1 MSPIWTQPLQHTAR
15 FRYRTLY
22 IASALTLLSLF
33 WIWGSHRGS
42 FYFGSGHGRTLMPS
56 AVWRTHTSHLIPP
69 KIWQIVLPKKTP
81 QSDKDL
87 VIDAEKLGSSATWTA
102 MNPGYEYT
110 LMGETSALEYVTRH
124 FAKEPRIIEAYKN
137 MPNVGMKSDF
147 LRYLILG
154 LEGGVY
160 TDTDTVALQPIDDWV
175 PPHLRDRVRLV
186 VGIEFDRRDGNGWY
200 DILHWV
206 QFCQWTIAAAPGHPV
221 FRKMA
226 QRILGALDGLAAT
239 HEVPVNEVKPT
250 STEVMNSTGP
260 AAWTET
266 VFKQLQEY
274 DSALTDIKNLSYITE
289 PKLNIMKRIQVRR
302 GLKEEPRPVDYFE
315 LAAGTSTGGIIGL
328 LLFRF
333 RMTATEAIKTY
344 DEIAKDIFKPKVYGY
359 SIDFLGEKISS
370 WVNNSKS
377 VVQNSRFDGESLKRA
392 VQRVV
397 ADHGLDKD
405 DKALKGDALL
415 QHPAAGKMIICTTA
429 QDRAETALMKTY
441 KDNNNYVSSVANDI
455 MKEHRDKITICL
467 ATRATSA
474 APTYFPEVKWPE
486 GAKRQLTFWDGGLL
500 NNNPIDQLWNS
511 RYDLVQPGEPEP
523 KISCVISL
531 GTGWERA
538 DSPKDSLL
546 KITGVLST
554 VMAFSTNTNAKAKDF
569 SRHISMLN
577 QRAEHA
583 DTKYIRFN
591 PSLGRNK
598 IGLADYNK
606 MELLKKLARNSV
618 THPKA
623 HEWIEK
629 AVDAIC
635 PKDA

>member
-1 MSPIWTQPLQHTAR
+1 MS
-15 FRYRTLY
+15 
-22 IASALTLLSLF
+22 
-33 WIWGSHRGS
+33 
-42 FYFGSGHGRTLMPS
+42 
-56 AVWRTHTSHLIPP
+56 
-69 KIWQIVLPKKTP
+69 
-81 QSDKDL
+81 
-87 VIDAEKLGSSATWTA
+87 
-102 MNPGYEYT
+102 
-110 LMGETSALEYVTRH
+110 
-124 FAKEPRIIEAYKN
+124 
-137 MPNVGMKSDF
+137 
-147 LRYLILG
+147 
-154 LEGGVY
+154 
-160 TDTDTVALQPIDDWV
+160 
-175 PPHLRDRVRLV
+175 LV
-186 VGIEFDRRDGNGWY
+186 V
-200 DILHWV
+200 
-206 QFCQWTIAAAPGHPV
+206 
-221 FRKMA
+221 
-226 QRILGALDGLAAT
+226 
-239 HEVPVNEVKPT
+239 
-250 STEVMNSTGP
+250 
-260 AAWTET
+260 
-266 VFKQLQEY
+266 LQ
-274 DSALTDIKNLSYITE
+274 S
-289 PKLNIMKRIQVRR
+289 IMKRIQVRR

-370 WVNNSKS
+370 WVNN
-377 VVQNSRFDGESLKRA
+377 N
-392 VQRVV
+392 
-397 ADHGLDKD
+397 HGLDKD

-415 QHPAAGKMIICTTA
+415 QHPAAGRMIICTTA

-441 KDNNNYVSSVANDI
+441 KDNNSYVSSVANDI

-511 RYDLVQPGEPEP
+511 RYDLVKPGEPEP

>member
-1 MSPIWTQPLQHTAR
+1 MSSRVLATCKA
-15 FRYRTLY
+15 
-22 IASALTLLSLF
+22 
-33 WIWGSHRGS
+33 HRGIKLRGCHALS
-42 FYFGSGHGRTLMPS
+42 TSTSPTLQLR
-56 AVWRTHTSHLIPP
+56 A
-69 KIWQIVLPKKTP
+69 
-81 QSDKDL
+81 
-87 VIDAEKLGSSATWTA
+87 SSPATK
-102 MNPGYEYT
+102 
-110 LMGETSALEYVTRH
+110 H
-124 FAKEPRIIEAYKN
+124 
-137 MPNVGMKSDF
+137 PNG
-147 LRYLILG
+147 
-154 LEGGVY
+154 
-160 TDTDTVALQPIDDWV
+160 A
-175 PPHLRDRVRLV
+175 RL
-186 VGIEFDRRDGNGWY
+186 
-200 DILHWV
+200 L
-206 QFCQWTIAAAPGHPV
+206 
-221 FRKMA
+221 
-226 QRILGALDGLAAT
+226 ALDGGGVRGIMSL
-239 HEVPVNEVKPT
+239 VV
-250 STEVMNSTGP
+250 
-260 AAWTET
+260 
-266 VFKQLQEY
+266 LQ
-274 DSALTDIKNLSYITE
+274 
-289 PKLNIMKRIQVRR
+289 NIMKRIQVRR

-415 QHPAAGKMIICTTA
+415 QHPAAGRMIICTTA

-511 RYDLVQPGEPEP
+511 RYDLVKPGEPEP